1 MKNTRELH
9 IDPTQKGDDGMS
21 TRDISKDD
29 RIMKEIRRLLKIFKG
44 LPTKRRAVLD
54 GLIKRAAYM
63 RISLEDMEADL
74 NENGFVE
81 FFSQSDKCD
90 PYERE
95 RPIARQ
101 YNAVNKN
108 YQNVMKMLNDTLKA
122 EPDEKP
128 GGDDFQN
135 FLQEREQ

>member
-1 MKNTRELH
+1 
-9 IDPTQKGDDGMS
+9 MS

-74 NENGFVE
+74 NENGLVE

>member
-1 MKNTRELH
+1 
-9 IDPTQKGDDGMS
+9 MS
-21 TRDISKDD
+21 TREISKDE
-29 RIMKEIRRLLKIFKG
+29 RITKEIRRLLKIFKA
-44 LPTKRRAVLD
+44 LPMKRRAVLD

-63 RISLEDMEADL
+63 RITLEDMEADL

-81 FFSQSDKCD
+81 MFSQSEKLD

-108 YQNVMKMLNDTLKA
+108 YQNVMKMLNDALKA

>member
-1 MKNTRELH
+1 
-9 IDPTQKGDDGMS
+9 MS

-54 GLIKRAAYM
+54 GLIRRAAYM